1 MGQANGGEMR
11 QSEGVQAPTLSATGV
26 STVPDARTGG
36 RVEAVFGW
44 QGEHSGNVD
53 GGPGG
58 LPSILPSDGRPGGL
72 LAQPDTDCGTHTEAN
87 GGAGVQPA
95 AATKDTGGDVSAA
108 ASGASVLRNQ
118 PGPAI
123 RDGSDESDVDA
134 HSAEELRVAVHAI
147 LTEAGAESVAMEE
160 KEGCRRRARAI
171 TETATRRLQ
180 EVMKQ
185 AEVVEHRGA
194 AAEAGEAEM
203 EAAEPRVGQET
214 EVPVTM
220 EVEATVL
227 TEAEL
232 LAQMAADEAETDTEA
247 KKTGETVPWFV
258 QKPTR
263 RQAAPEIGP
272 PNVWARIVPKRGYT
286 QVRCVA
292 TGAPLEPRRLTL
304 SEMESLA
311 SGSPRHSG
319 FPMRAVPARAAGFGY
334 SRESDYNKLTRRQRD
349 TATQFTHQFEVVDI
363 SQHTPPVVGVT
374 TQPKGTGRA
383 QGVEQVGSSGVPR
396 GTTDGGEVHPFNQAA
411 LQMRSAERSRKAKA
425 ENELARQRR
434 RGYGSSTD
442 EELYGSSTDEELY
455 GSSTDSTATTY
466 QHTMSLPGGSDVRQ
480 GLRRGAAT
488 WAMKE
493 VGQDPDE
500 EFNGS
505 PAQQMVQEQV
515 ESDAAEA
522 DETDDRGIGGRGLVW
537 WFNSWQH
544 WQEDK
549 DRKLSG
555 CTDFDAM
562 YFARTQRV
570 CLGGAWGCVLA
581 WMQETT
587 CDTRAV
593 KMLRSTF
600 RLASATRGRRTRTP
614 GVTLFSGADA
624 QQMAG
629 NMSHSGSGAGSGTG
643 GRAAKQTES
652 ATMGRPAPGEEAAA
666 EQHGNGDNTSAVR
679 RVMNRTELGLARS
692 QAVLI
697 MHKLMSRLTNLVTNS
712 LGSDNGSEEVAMIA
726 GEPEEHHRML
736 VTVRDQ
742 AAGLA
747 RSEFQRISFGTPG
760 IGLEARQPGEGRR
773 QDRLGPRGQSRWR
786 W

>member
-1 MGQANGGEMR
+1 M
-11 QSEGVQAPTLSATGV
+11 
-26 STVPDARTGG
+26 
-36 RVEAVFGW
+36 
-44 QGEHSGNVD
+44 
-53 GGPGG
+53 
-58 LPSILPSDGRPGGL
+58 
-72 LAQPDTDCGTHTEAN
+72 
-87 GGAGVQPA
+87 
-95 AATKDTGGDVSAA
+95 
-108 ASGASVLRNQ
+108 
-118 PGPAI
+118 
-123 RDGSDESDVDA
+123 
-134 HSAEELRVAVHAI
+134 
-147 LTEAGAESVAMEE
+147 
-160 KEGCRRRARAI
+160 
-171 TETATRRLQ
+171 
-180 EVMKQ
+180 
-185 AEVVEHRGA
+185 VEHRGA

-203 EAAEPRVGQET
+203 EAAESRVGQET

-232 LAQMAADEAETDTEA
+232 LAQMAADEAEIDTEA

-258 QKPTR
+258 QEPTR

-286 QVRCVA
+286 QVRCAA

-304 SEMESLA
+304 SEIESLA

-319 FPMRAVPARAAGFGY
+319 FAMRAVPARAAGFGY
-334 SRESDYNKLTRRQRD
+334 SKESDYNKLTRRQRD
-349 TATQFTHQFEVVDI
+349 TATQFTHQFDVVDI

-374 TQPKGTGRA
+374 TQPKGTGRS
-383 QGVEQVGSSGVPR
+383 QGVEQVGSSGEAVPR

-442 EELYGSSTDEELY
+442 EELYGSSTD
-455 GSSTDSTATTY
+455 STATTY
-466 QHTMSLPGGSDVRQ
+466 QYTMSLPGGSDVRQ

-522 DETDDRGIGGRGLVW
+522 DGTDDRGIEGRGLVW

-581 WMQETT
+581 RMQETT

-629 NMSHSGSGAGSGTG
+629 SMSHSGSGAGSGTG
-643 GRAAKQTES
+643 GSAAGQTES

-666 EQHGNGDNTSAVR
+666 EQHGNDDNTSAVR
-679 RVMNRTELGLARS
+679 RVMNQTELGLARS

-747 RSEFQRISFGTPG
+747 RTEFQRISFGTPG
-760 IGLEARQPGEGRR
+760 IGLEARQPEGRQR
-773 QDRLGPRGQSRWR
+773 TGSAGTSGTESMEMVNAAARALAGLEEQTRFETEVNKWLLTRKTRSRLDSRR
-786 W
+786 K